1 VKTAAIITIG
11 NELLS
16 GAVINT
22 NASLIAN
29 FIRPFGYY
37 VSRIITVPDQ
47 EPAIIEALD
56 SLKPDEELIFV
67 TGGLGPTNDDITRRV
82 VARYFEAQ
90 LIFREDI
97 YDHMVGLFAQR
108 GLQLSENNRVQAYFP
123 DNAQLLVNS
132 IGTAPGMQFEKAGRT
147 YFVLP
152 GVPAELETL
161 LQEEVAPRLAGKSRP
176 LPERVYHFF
185 GISESQLYARLQ
197 PWIAQHPEVRF
208 TFLPRGIQIDL
219 VLLLLDEQQQSALM
233 VADQVIKQTCGA
245 ELFAEG
251 TETMESVVGQQLLSQ
266 RLTLAVAESC
276 TGGLIAHRLTNVA
289 GSSNYFRGGVCAYH
303 NSVKTDLLK
312 VSPEILQKYGAVS
325 AETAAAM
332 AKGVRQALQAEVGLS
347 TTGIAGP
354 SGGTSE
360 KPVGLVYI
368 GLALDEAVIVHRFN
382 FHRDR
387 LMNKQLFAQTALD
400 QLRRQLSKRSSV

>member
-16 GAVINT
+16 GAVVNT

-47 EPAIIEALD
+47 EQAIIEALD
-56 SLKPDEELIFV
+56 SPKPDEELIFV

-97 YDHMVGLFAQR
+97 YDHMVALFAQR
-108 GLQLSENNRVQAYFP
+108 GLQLSENNRIQAYFP

-152 GVPAELETL
+152 GVPVELETL
-161 LQEEVAPRLAGKSRP
+161 LREEVAPRLAGKSQP

-197 PWIAQHPEVRF
+197 PWIAQHPEVSF
-208 TFLPRGIQIDL
+208 SFLPRGIQIDL
-219 VLLLLDEQQQSALM
+219 ALLLLDEQQQSALS

-251 TETMESVVGQQLLSQ
+251 AETMESVVGQQLLSQ

-354 SGGTSE
+354 TGGTSE

-368 GLALDEAVIVHRFN
+368 GLALDEAVIVQRFN

-387 LMNKQLFAQTALD
+387 LMNKQLFAQAALD
-400 QLRRQLSKRSSV
+400 QLRRQLSKRSIV